1 MAVALYYNLNMPISL
16 EPPPVTRRAVL
27 KGLAAS
33 AVGAL
38 VGAGAYGYLYER
50 HALTVV
56 RATLHVSGLPAALAG
71 LRVGLLAD
79 LHRSRVVGHEM
90 ADAAVRAL
98 LLERPD
104 LIVLGGDY
112 VTWGDRRFVGPAA
125 EALAPLAAR
134 HGVFAILGNHDD
146 DRDMPAALEK
156 RGFVVL
162 KDART
167 RLEVRGETLEI
178 AGIRFWTRQMPELT
192 RVLDG
197 AKGTI
202 LLLAHDPRRL
212 REAAALN
219 VPLVL
224 SGHTHG
230 GQIVMPGLGAIAAS
244 SFPVVAGAARQ
255 ENTTLFVSRG
265 VGTVYLP
272 LRLNCPPEVNVLTL
286 RGREL
291 L

>member
-1 MAVALYYNLNMPISL
+1 MPHSL
-16 EPPPVTRRAVL
+16 EPPPLTRRAVL

-33 AVGAL
+33 AVGAIA
-38 VGAGAYGYLYER
+38 GAGAYGYLYER

-56 RATLHVSGLPAALAG
+56 RATLQVSGLPTALVG
-71 LRVGLLAD
+71 LRVGLLTD
-79 LHRSRVVGHEM
+79 LHRSRVVTHEM
-90 ADAAVRAL
+90 AEAAVRAVL
-98 LLERPD
+98 QERPD

-112 VTWGDRRFVGPAA
+112 VTWGDRRYVEPAA

-134 HGVFAILGNHDD
+134 HGVFAVLGNHDD
-146 DRDMPAALEK
+146 DRDLPAALQK

-167 RLEVRGETLEI
+167 RIEIRGEALEL
-178 AGIRFWTRQMPELT
+178 AGIRYWTRRMADIT
-192 RVLDG
+192 RVLHG
-197 AKGTI
+197 AKGTTI
-202 LLLAHDPRRL
+202 LLAHDPRRL

-219 VPLVL
+219 VPLML

-230 GQIVMPGLGAIAAS
+230 GQIVLPVLGAIAAS
-244 SFPVVAGAARQ
+244 PFPVVAGAASR
-255 ENTTLFVSRG
+255 ENTTVFVSRG

-272 LRLNCPPEVNVLTL
+272 VRLNCPPEVNVLTL

>member
-1 MAVALYYNLNMPISL
+1 
-16 EPPPVTRRAVL
+16 
-27 KGLAAS
+27 
-33 AVGAL
+33 
-38 VGAGAYGYLYER
+38 
-50 HALTVV
+50 
-56 RATLHVSGLPAALAG
+56 VSGLPPALAG
-71 LRVGLLAD
+71 LRVGLLTD
-79 LHRSRVVGHEM
+79 LHRSRVVSHQM

-98 LLERPD
+98 MQERPD

-112 VTWGDRRFVGPAA
+112 VTWGDRRFVEPAA

-146 DRDMPAALEK
+146 DRDMPAALAK

-167 RLEVRGETLEI
+167 RLEVRAETLEI
-178 AGIRFWTRQMPELT
+178 AGIRYWTRQMADIT

-197 AKGTI
+197 AKGTT

-212 REAAALN
+212 REAAMLN
-219 VPLVL
+219 VPLML

-230 GQIVMPGLGAIAAS
+230 GQIVLPGLGAIAAS
-244 SFPVVAGAARQ
+244 AFPVVAGAARQ
-255 ENTTLFVSRG
+255 ENTTAFVSRG

-272 LRLNCPPEVNVLTL
+272 VRLNCPPEVNILTL
-286 RGREL
+286 ATLGEI
-291 L
+291 

>member
-1 MAVALYYNLNMPISL
+1 MPISL
-16 EPPPVTRRAVL
+16 EPEPLTRRAVL

-33 AVGAL
+33 AIGAL
-38 VGAGAYGYLYER
+38 AGAGAYGYLYER
-50 HALTVV
+50 HALVV
-56 RATLHVSGLPAALAG
+56 DRLTLPVSGLPDALVG
-71 LRVGLLAD
+71 LRVGLLTD
-79 LHRSRVVGHEM
+79 LHRSRVVSHEM

-98 LLERPD
+98 LQERPD

-112 VTWGDRRFVGPAA
+112 VTWGDRRYVGPAA

-134 HGVFAILGNHDD
+134 HGVFAVLGNHDD

-167 RLEVRGETLEI
+167 RLEVRGEVLEI
-178 AGIRFWTRQMPELT
+178 AGIRFWTRQMADLA
-192 RVLDG
+192 RVLNG
-197 AKGTI
+197 AKGTT

-219 VPLVL
+219 VPLML

-230 GQIVMPGLGAIAAS
+230 GQIVLPGLGAIAAAA
-244 SFPVVAGAARQ
+244 FPIVAGTTRRQ
-255 ENTTLFVSRG
+255 NTTLCVSRG

-272 LRLNCPPEVNVLTL
+272 VRLNCPPEVNILTL
-286 RGREL
+286 RGLEPL
-291 L
+291 